1 MGRSAWQFIL
11 LIFAC
16 AFSSCSAEV
25 ALGVEL
31 SPETISFHQTATS
44 AQPLSLYH
52 SSPHQGTTVHFNST
66 DSLKTTHISHR
77 TAVQTTDQH
86 QVTTA
91 PDHHTT
97 AQAGATTIQVT
108 GQKSPVVVSTT
119 SADNTTAAG
128 QATTQAIETVTP
140 AVKNTTIHPVSSTK
154 QARTHVSTEMT
165 AAATNTT
172 IKHTTANTQMTAAA
186 LTTIATTRQTVKP
199 TTGSGNQTTAPKS
212 PTATAMINTTTIRPG
227 TQTTIPST
235 MMTVRPTLAP
245 QPSPI
250 PTGTYTVSS
259 GNRTCIKAVM
269 GLQLM
274 AQYTQ
279 KKGMEYLAVNPNA
292 TQTSGSCGTVQ
303 SELNI
308 TFSGGFINFTF
319 VKQAPMYYVS
329 KIEARLQ
336 LSSEGML
343 YYAAIHEKMF
353 TTKLGNSF
361 KCASKQTFTLEKN
374 FQLLFVNMQLQAF
387 DIVGNQFGKEEE
399 CFPDKNS
406 KAAPIAVGL
415 SILGLFV
422 IVFATFLIS
431 RRKPHRGYERI

>member
-1 MGRSAWQFIL
+1 
-11 LIFAC
+11 LIGFFA
-16 AFSSCSAEV
+16 AFSSCFADV
-25 ALGVEL
+25 ALGVKL
-31 SPETISFHQTATS
+31 SPETTSFHYRATS

-52 SSPHQGTTVHFNST
+52 SSPHQGTIAHFNST
-66 DSLKTTHISHR
+66 GSPQITPTSHR
-77 TAVQTTDQH
+77 TTVQATDQR
-86 QVTTA
+86 QVTSA

-108 GQKSPVVVSTT
+108 SQKSPTVVSTT
-119 SADNTTAAG
+119 SADNTTEAG
-128 QATTQAIETVTP
+128 KATTQATETLTD
-140 AVKNTTIHPVSSTK
+140 AVKNTTVHPMSSTR
-154 QARTHVSTEMT
+154 QARTHVSTEMEATTNTTVKHTMPNTQTT
-165 AAATNTT
+165 AAAIT
-172 IKHTTANTQMTAAA
+172 TTATSMQTA
-186 LTTIATTRQTVKP
+186 KP
-199 TTGSGNQTTAPKS
+199 TTGSGNQTTVPKS
-212 PTATAMINTTTIRPG
+212 PTATAVTNTTTIRPG
-227 TQTTIPST
+227 TQTTVPST
-235 MMTVRPTLAP
+235 TMTVRPTFAP

-250 PTGTYTVSS
+250 PTGTYAISS
-259 GNRTCIKAVM
+259 GNRTCIKMVM

-274 AQYTQ
+274 AQNTR
-279 KKGMEYLAVNPNA
+279 KKRMEYLAVNPNA
-292 TQTSGSCGTVQ
+292 TQTSGSCGMVQ

-308 TFSGGFINFTF
+308 TFGGGFINFNF

-329 KIEARLQ
+329 QIETRLQ

-343 YYAAIHEKMF
+343 YYAAIHKKLF

-361 KCASKQTFTLEKN
+361 KCASKQTFGLERN

-406 KAAPIAVGL
+406 KAAPIVVGL
-415 SILGLFV
+415 SILALFV

>member
-1 MGRSAWQFIL
+1 MGRSARQLVL
-11 LIFAC
+11 LTFAC
-16 AFSSCSAEV
+16 AFSSCFAEV

-31 SPETISFHQTATS
+31 SPETTSFHHMATS
-44 AQPLSLYH
+44 GQPPSLYH
-52 SSPHQGTTVHFNST
+52 SSPQQGTTVHFNSIG
-66 DSLKTTHISHR
+66 SLKTTPISHR
-77 TAVQTTDQH
+77 TTGQTTAQH
-86 QVTTA
+86 QVTAA
-91 PDHHTT
+91 PGHHTT
-97 AQAGATTIQVT
+97 AQAGATTTQVT
-108 GQKSPVVVSTT
+108 TQKSPTVVSTT

-128 QATTQAIETVTP
+128 PATTQAMGPVTP
-140 AVKNTTIHPVSSTK
+140 AVENTTVHPVSSTK
-154 QARTHVSTEMT
+154 QARTDVSTEMT
-165 AAATNTT
+165 VAATNAT
-172 IKHTTANTQMTAAA
+172 IKHSTSNTQMTAAA
-186 LTTIATTRQTVKP
+186 VTTKPTTMQTVKP
-199 TTGSGNQTTAPKS
+199 STGSGNQTTAPKS
-212 PTATAMINTTTIRPG
+212 PTATAMTKTTTIRPG

-235 MMTVRPTLAP
+235 MVTVRPTLAP

-274 AQYTQ
+274 AQNTET
-279 KKGMEYLAVNPNA
+279 KRMEYMAVNPNA
-292 TQTSGSCGTVQ
+292 TETSGSCGTVQ

-329 KIEARLQ
+329 KIETRLQ
-336 LSSEGML
+336 LSSGGML
-343 YYAAIHEKMF
+343 YYAGIHEKLF

-361 KCASKQTFTLEKN
+361 KCASKQTFSLEKN

-399 CFPDKNS
+399 CSPDKNS
-406 KAAPIAVGL
+406 KAAPIVVGL
-415 SILGLFV
+415 TILGLFV